1 MRDGEWQEVGTERG
15 GERDIERAREMFF
28 LRIADK
34 PSAGL

>member
-1 MRDGEWQEVGTERG
+1 VVGTGSGRERG
-15 GERDIERAREMFF
+15 VERASELEREMFF